1 MPVQPAMR
9 EPGIARDVGYAHTGQ
24 PPLAVQA
31 GCRIQDAL
39 PVLCGLCFGNLHESP
54 LLIAVVR
61 KNGFAVYDDDCNHK
75 GAEPLRLTV

>member
-1 MPVQPAMR
+1 MR
-9 EPGIARDVGYAHTGQ
+9 EPGIARDVGHAHTGQ

-31 GCRIQDAL
+31 GGCVQDAL
-39 PVLCGLCFGNLHESP
+39 PVLCGLCFGNLHGSL

-75 GAEPLRLTV
+75 GAEPLRPTV